1 MQEHQTYEHQRV
13 EFQKFKNAHDAQMSV
28 YNRRERSVELYE
40 KREEEGEAE
49 LKAHLATE
57 ERLRAASVALENN
70 KARLVELES
79 RDKASLDEIEGSST
93 TTLSAKT
100 ASLSSSRDKKM
111 GLVHGQE
118 LAEVGDSAAQSDGM
132 WKESHGLVV
141 PKDSATAKHQ
151 SEVEGSGGS
160 EKAMRDRISALKA
173 ETEKLSSREV
183 AAFARLPKDEARER
197 KLEEDAKRDGSKE
210 DIAGSREAVLKS
222 RLESDEKMGAPK
234 KVQVLDEDKLSLS
247 KLDRKIYAKR
257 RAKAVEE
264 EELVKADEEKGPELS
279 R

>member
-1 MQEHQTYEHQRV
+1 LQEHQTYEHQRV
-13 EFQKFKNAHDAQMSV
+13 DFQRFKDAHDAQMSV

-40 KREEEGEAE
+40 QREEEGEAE

-57 ERLRAASVALENN
+57 ERLRAASVALESN

-79 RDKASLDEIEGSST
+79 RDRASLDEIGASST

-100 ASLSSSRDKKM
+100 ASLSSSRDKKV
-111 GLVHGQE
+111 GIVHGQE
-118 LAEVGDSAAQSDGM
+118 LAEVGDGAAKSDGM
-132 WKESHGLVV
+132 WKESHGIVV
-141 PKDSATAKHQ
+141 PKDSAAAKQ
-151 SEVEGSGGS
+151 QGEAEGSGGS
-160 EKAMRDRISALKA
+160 EEAMRDRISALKA

-183 AAFARLPKDEARER
+183 AAFARLPQDEARER
-197 KLEEDAKRDGSKE
+197 KLEEDARRDGSKE

-222 RLESDEKMGAPK
+222 RLERDEKMGAPK

-257 RAKAVEE
+257 RAKAVKE